1 MYLPTMFEDICFKQ
15 GTQFRSAR
23 SPSGLIYYGAANG
36 HLEDRY
42 HARFTLLLLFTMKF
56 LYVFFRINF
65 SKKVNFLLRSGARKS
80 GGT

>member
-23 SPSGLIYYGAANG
+23 SPSGLIYYGPANG

-56 LYVFFRINF
+56 YYVFFRINF

-80 GGT
+80 GAT

>member
-15 GTQFRSAR
+15 GAQFRSAR
-23 SPSGLIYYGAANG
+23 SSSGLIYYGPANG

-56 LYVFFRINF
+56 FYIFFRINF
-65 SKKVNFLLRSGARKS
+65 SKKFNFFLRSGARKS
-80 GGT
+80 G

>member
-1 MYLPTMFEDICFKQ
+1 MFEDICFKQ

-23 SPSGLIYYGAANG
+23 SSSGLIYYGPANG

-56 LYVFFRINF
+56 FLHFFPNQF
-65 SKKVNFLLRSGARKS
+65 FKKI
-80 GGT
+80 